1 MAYFGNSDF
10 TGLVADDFNHKKK
23 DKSSSSTDVSGNKR
37 KGTAVERAR
46 VRLQES
52 GDKTTK
58 LFHTMG
64 DMVSSD
70 IRFAGFKRGKTYDDV
85 KIHCERTNGSDD
97 VKVHFGEPVDAVT
110 VRDEQQEGCPPT
122 PDGRRREDVPTVL
135 NYSRGS
141 TADLDE
147 VRGQQSSQGSAS
159 GKVRKVCTLQ
169 LQGSPEMVGR
179 SLQDQRMEPEGGDSL
194 ENRGG
199 GSSPEEGKI
208 QISEFV
214 PVLDQETIRR
224 SRGRVDRPTPTSHRR
239 WLKGR
244 SAGSRA
250 CETSRPVAAGGY
262 RSKRPTTFYQRVLA
276 RSRRRPPHSFMRVVA
291 EGD

>member
-10 TGLVADDFNHKKK
+10 TGLDADDFNHKKK

-70 IRFAGFKRGKTYDDV
+70 IRFAGFKRGKTDDDV
-85 KIHCERTNGSDD
+85 KVHCERTNGSDD

-110 VRDEQQEGCPPT
+110 VRDGQQEGCPPT
-122 PDGRRREDVPTVL
+122 RDGRRREDVPTVL
-135 NYSRGS
+135 NYSRLS

-147 VRGQQSSQGSAS
+147 VREDSKAVKVLRAAKFAKSARSSYRARLKWWEDRCKIRGWNPREVTPFKLEVAAALLKKGKYRSAS
-159 GKVRKVCTLQ
+159 LY
-169 LQGSPEMVGR
+169 L
-179 SLQDQRMEPEGGDSL
+179 
-194 ENRGG
+194 
-199 GSSPEEGKI
+199 SSIKRQYVEAG
-208 QISEFV
+208 
-214 PVLDQETIRR
+214 
-224 SRGRVDRPTPTSHRR
+224 GRVHRPTR
-239 WLKGR
+239 
-244 SAGSRA
+244 SRA
-250 CETSRPVAAGGY
+250 CETSRHRCRWRLSQQNPHHLL
-262 RSKRPTTFYQRVLA
+262 SKSTGPQSAST
-276 RSRRRPPHSFMRVVA
+276 SS
-291 EGD
+291 